1 MPIVIPHVGGEGD
14 EEVVLVD
21 VVHDLRLEEHLPD
34 DDDDFQYNG
43 DDDDDND
50 DDE

>member
-1 MPIVIPHVGGEGD
+1 MPFEIPHVGGEGD

-34 DDDDFQYNG
+34 DDADFFKDNYDDV
-43 DDDDDND
+43 
-50 DDE
+50 DE

>member
-1 MPIVIPHVGGEGD
+1 MPFVIPHVGGEGD

-34 DDDDFQYNG
+34 GDEDFFNDDY
-43 DDDDDND
+43 DDDDD
-50 DDE
+50 E